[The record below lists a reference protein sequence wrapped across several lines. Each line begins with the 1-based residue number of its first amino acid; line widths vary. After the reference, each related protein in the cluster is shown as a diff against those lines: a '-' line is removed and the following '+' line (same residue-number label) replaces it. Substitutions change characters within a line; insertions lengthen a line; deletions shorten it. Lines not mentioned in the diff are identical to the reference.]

1 VSSSPANGHLAT
13 SASRGTSGTLLAV
26 RGIAKR
32 FGEKE
37 VLKSLSLDIA
47 AGEFITLLGES
58 GSGKTTLL
66 RIIAGFEQPTSG
78 EIWMSGD
85 RLDIQPAHKR
95 RVNTVFQQY
104 ALFPHLSVRE
114 NVAYGLRVKNT
125 PKMEIGGRVN
135 QALQMVKM
143 HEFADAKPTRL
154 SGGQQQRVALARAL
168 INRPQLLLLDE
179 PLSALD
185 ANLRKQMQS
194 ELKSLQREVGITF
207 LFVTHDQEEAMAL
220 SDRIAL
226 LRNGALEQVAAPREI
241 YAHPATA
248 YTAQFIGQTNLLH
261 ADVKNGVATC
271 GSLRWFT
278 SAADGSAIFSLRPEA
293 IQIASDVL
301 PVSARYIRF
310 RGTIQQQIYG
320 GASELLEIEWGAGKL
335 LRARIPARDSLNR
348 EQEFSVLA
356 DDITQVKG

>member
-320 GASELLEIEWGAGKL
+320 GASELLEIECGAGKS
-335 LRARIPARDSLNR
+335 LRARIPALDSLNR